1 MRPER
6 PGRKKPEKTAGT
18 VCLFAMDE
26 PYHKIVC
33 LNSLMWAGCEKKMR
47 KHFYKRNKGVRKILS
62 RCGPAGRVTGA
73 FVSLQAAY

>member
-33 LNSLMWAGCEKKMR
+33 LNSLMWAGCEKK
-47 KHFYKRNKGVRKILS
+47 
-62 RCGPAGRVTGA
+62 CAGIFIRETKELGR
-73 FVSLQAAY
+73 FWAAVAPQDA